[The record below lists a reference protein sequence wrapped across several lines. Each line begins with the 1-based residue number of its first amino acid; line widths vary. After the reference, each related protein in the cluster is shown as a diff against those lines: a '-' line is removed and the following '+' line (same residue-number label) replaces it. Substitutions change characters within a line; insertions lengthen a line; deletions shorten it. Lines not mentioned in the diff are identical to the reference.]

1 MRGEGAAAGAPLA
14 GAGPLGQTPRMI
26 RRLLPAFLV
35 LALAGC
41 GFHLRNALLLP
52 ADLGP
57 VRVVAPS
64 TRSELAQDLSE
75 ALARAGAQ
83 LADSRTEGPV
93 ARLEIVSERWGNLPI
108 SVDQQGRA
116 QEYNL
121 RYAVI
126 FRLRRAD
133 GTDLVPQQAL
143 ELGRDYVAGP
153 ALASGTEG
161 EREILVNE
169 LRREMATS
177 ILRRVDAVS
186 RMAQAQ
192 PQAVPVEPATPAAPE
207 SDAD

>member
-1 MRGEGAAAGAPLA
+1 
-14 GAGPLGQTPRMI
+14 MI
-26 RRLLPAFLV
+26 RRLLPAVLV

-57 VRVVAPS
+57 VRVVAPNM
-64 TRSELAQDLSE
+64 RSELAQDLTE
-75 ALARAGAQ
+75 ALARAGTR
-83 LADSRTEGPV
+83 LADSSAEGPV
-93 ARLEIVSERWGNLPI
+93 ARLEIVSERGGNLPI

-121 RYAVI
+121 RYAVV

-133 GTDLVPQQAL
+133 GSDLVPQQAL

-169 LRREMATS
+169 LRREMAAS
-177 ILRRVDAVS
+177 ILRRIDAVS

-192 PQAVPVEPATPAAPE
+192 SQPVPVEPAPAAPE
-207 SDAD
+207 GGDAD

>member
-1 MRGEGAAAGAPLA
+1 
-14 GAGPLGQTPRMI
+14 MI
-26 RRLLPAFLV
+26 RRLLPAVLA

-57 VRVVAPS
+57 VRVIAPN
-64 TRSELAQDLSE
+64 TRSELAQDLAE

-83 LADSRTEGPV
+83 LAESGAEGPG

-121 RYAVI
+121 RYAVV

-133 GTDLVPQQAL
+133 GSDLVPQQAL
-143 ELGRDYVAGP
+143 ELARDYIAGP

-186 RMAQAQ
+186 RMAQEQ
-192 PQAVPVEPATPAAPE
+192 PQAMPAAPPAPAPE
-207 SDAD
+207 GGDAG